1 MEKRTLLKGWPEGRH
16 YATAFVIWAFVLCP
30 AGFAAEREWQ
40 NGTWREYNVE
50 RPRVLFSTQTRD
62 PSSNLPNT
70 TPAREIRTF
79 VVETSTHRLELRQDA
94 TVDTPRIDVLLGQPV
109 LVAIEKK
116 TVYVKDG
123 DGKEHKLSLRKQ
135 TELTQQPVLKK

>member
-1 MEKRTLLKGWPEGRH
+1 MEKRTLLRGRREGRH
-16 YATAFVIWAFVLCP
+16 YGAAFLVWALVFCV
-30 AGFAAEREWQ
+30 AGLAAEREWQ

-50 RPRVLFSTQTRD
+50 RPRVLFNTQTRD
-62 PSSNLPNT
+62 PNSNLPHA

-79 VVETSTHRLELRQDA
+79 VIETSTQRLELRQDA
-94 TVDTPRIDVLLGQPV
+94 TVDTPRIDILLGQPV

-123 DGKEHKLSLRKQ
+123 EGKEHKLSLRKQ
-135 TELTQQPVLKK
+135 TELKP